1 MIAVANG
8 MGENPAST
16 MIHCYRVSVKK
27 QMDSLTL
34 TRQSLPSFFLTGGAA
49 RDQLDIS
56 VTYLKWIYSEDSDS
70 LLVGTKTMS
79 GCFIELWGLIE
90 KATPIHSHFKHLFQQ
105 PNKTEVFK
113 TFVSMACPTN
123 CIIRDRANRY
133 IDTSFHS
140 IPGLDASSELSI
152 HKSHYRYLCIKIS
165 IWLVIVYLRIDGW

>member
-34 TRQSLPSFFLTGGAA
+34 TSQSLPSFFLTGGAA

-70 LLVGTKTMS
+70 LLVGTKTRS

-90 KATPIHSHFKHLFQQ
+90 KATPIHTHFKHLFQQ

-113 TFVSMACPTN
+113 TFVSILPL
-123 CIIRDRANRY
+123 
-133 IDTSFHS
+133 HS
-140 IPGLDASSELSI
+140 CHLSS
-152 HKSHYRYLCIKIS
+152 KN
-165 IWLVIVYLRIDGW
+165 VAM

>member
-8 MGENPAST
+8 TDENPASS

-34 TRQSLPSFFLTGGAA
+34 TSQSLPSFFLTGGAA
-49 RDQLDIS
+49 RDIPDIS

-70 LLVGTKTMS
+70 LLVGSKTPT
-79 GCFIELWGLIE
+79 GCFIELWGLME

-113 TFVSMACPTN
+113 TFVRNPYYGMPLISMNT
-123 CIIRDRANRY
+123 
-133 IDTSFHS
+133 
-140 IPGLDASSELSI
+140 
-152 HKSHYRYLCIKIS
+152 K
-165 IWLVIVYLRIDGW
+165 

>member
-34 TRQSLPSFFLTGGAA
+34 TSQSLPSFFLTGGAA

-70 LLVGTKTMS
+70 LLVGTKTRS

-90 KATPIHSHFKHLFQQ
+90 KATPIHTHFKHLFQQ

-113 TFVSMACPTN
+113 TFVSPLLLCVSQTTGPFDS
-123 CIIRDRANRY
+123 CYSR
-133 IDTSFHS
+133 
-140 IPGLDASSELSI
+140 SEHI
-152 HKSHYRYLCIKIS
+152 AT
-165 IWLVIVYLRIDGW
+165 

>member
-8 MGENPAST
+8 MSENPAST

-27 QMDSLTL
+27 QTDTLTL
-34 TRQSLPSFFLTGGAA
+34 SSQSLPSFFLTGGAA
-49 RDQLDIS
+49 RDIPDIS

-70 LLVGTKTMS
+70 LLVGTKTPS

-113 TFVSMACPTN
+113 TFVSISNRSLNLM
-123 CIIRDRANRY
+123 DR
-133 IDTSFHS
+133 TSFVHS
-140 IPGLDASSELSI
+140 VGSFTLIESLMAAKEIAL
-152 HKSHYRYLCIKIS
+152 
-165 IWLVIVYLRIDGW
+165 